1 MMGFFDKIKKALMGK
16 EEPKEEALKSEQALE
31 DETAANGEQPVSTAE
46 TSEEQLETSEAT
58 PEATSEEKPALK
70 EEPAAPAPETPE
82 KSPTAEQS
90 AEVSEQ
96 AEADTQDSIE
106 ESIAVPETEP
116 VAEEQETA
124 SEEPQPDSVPKE
136 NVSRET
142 IYQTIPEEAVSE
154 PETPAS
160 SDEVLEEAIAET
172 EVPAE
177 TEAALEETPIVPET
191 QAEITEKYDKGLKKS
206 RKTFGQRLNELFAN
220 FRSVD
225 EDFFEEVEETL
236 IGADVGFDAAMRI
249 ADEMRQEVKLKN
261 VKKPKEVQ
269 NVIIEKLVNLYD
281 EAGEDENHALNIQP
295 NDLTVMLFV
304 GVNGVGKT
312 TSIGKLAYEYRMAGK
327 KVLMAA
333 ADTFRAGAID
343 QLVVWGERSGVE
355 VIRHNAGGDP
365 AAVVFD
371 AVKKAKDEH
380 YDVLLVDTAGRL
392 QNKVNLMKELDK
404 IKRVIQR
411 EVPAA
416 PHEVLLVV
424 DATTGQNAMVQAKQF
439 KETTDVTGI
448 VLTKLDGTAK
458 GGIVLAIRNE
468 LHLPVKLVGLGEGI
482 DDLEVFDPNQF
493 VIGLFKG
500 LIQE

>member
-1 MMGFFDKIKKALMGK
+1 MGFFDKIKKALMGK

-31 DETAANGEQPVSTAE
+31 DEAAAKGKQPVSSAE
-46 TSEEQLETSEAT
+46 TSEEQPETSEAT
-58 PEATSEEKPALK
+58 PEVTSEEQPALE
-70 EEPAAPAPETPE
+70 EEPGTSAPVTPE
-82 KSPTAEQS
+82 KSPAAEQS
-90 AEVSEQ
+90 TGVSEQ
-96 AEADTQDSIE
+96 VEADTQDSIE

-116 VAEEQETA
+116 VAEEQETTF
-124 SEEPQPDSVPKE
+124 EEPQPDSVPTE

-142 IYQTIPEEAVSE
+142 ICQTIPEEAVSE

-160 SDEVLEEAIAET
+160 SDEV
-172 EVPAE
+172 PAE
-177 TEAALEETPIVPET
+177 TEAAPEETPIIPET